1 MSRPVRAAAPRAEA
15 SAPPADPG
23 LRCLLVLVVVGAAL
37 FSANAGALGLPAIDD
52 CFYARKGV
60 EMARRGPS
68 FTVTWNGAPA
78 FQNPP
83 LAFWALA
90 SSYTVL
96 GENDFAARAPSMLMA
111 LGIMVG
117 VWRLGCLVSGALAGA
132 AAAALLL
139 LTPGFTNQARRCM
152 LEIPLTFW
160 VTAAMVVL
168 VESQRRPRL
177 LWLIVLPLA
186 GGILTKS
193 VLGLLPLALAAAA
206 FALAPAWRATLVR
219 AGFLAGVAA
228 GLALG
233 ATWPLHQWLT
243 FGPDALRAH
252 YVAEISS
259 RATEAFRLSA
269 FLFHYPRILLTQYQ
283 PVILPAVVGAFYLWR
298 RRREPG
304 GEVAVL
310 LVLWAF
316 LPVALY
322 SFSATRSTRYIYP
335 ILPALAL
342 CAADWL
348 TRSLPRV
355 TAALVRV
362 VVPALAVGAAAV
374 FWVQPS
380 LLASA
385 GTAVLKND
393 RQIAR
398 RVPPGERIAYLGD
411 PERYWR
417 IVNPLLYYQ
426 ERMLAPSAASALQA
440 VTQARQGSSRL
451 LFVERRRLP
460 ELEGLAAA
468 PTLVDGGE
476 WVALDL
482 RGVRGPRDATS
493 LERLRLRPSGGSDA
507 AGGAR

>member
-1 MSRPVRAAAPRAEA
+1 MSDSTSAGAPRA
-15 SAPPADPG
+15 G
-23 LRCLLVLVVVGAAL
+23 LRAPSAGVGPLLVLLVAGAVL
-37 FSANAGALGLPAIDD
+37 FSANAGSLGLPAIDD

-68 FTVTWNGAPA
+68 FTVTWNGEPT

-83 LAFWALA
+83 MAFWALA
-90 SSYTVL
+90 GSYTLL

-117 VWRLGCLVSGALAGA
+117 VWRLGSVASGAGTG

-168 VESQRRPRL
+168 VESRRRPRL
-177 LWLIVLPLA
+177 LWLVALPLA

-206 FALAPAWRATLVR
+206 FALAPAWRATLLRV
-219 AGFLAGVAA
+219 GFLAGVAA

-243 FGPDALRAH
+243 FGPDALHAH
-252 YVAEISS
+252 FVAEISA
-259 RATEAFRLSA
+259 RATERFSLWG
-269 FLFHYPRILLTQYQ
+269 FLFHYPRIILSLYQ
-283 PVILPAVVGAFYLWR
+283 PVVLPALVGAVIFWR

-322 SFSATRSTRYIYP
+322 SFSATRSTRYVYP

-342 CAADWL
+342 CAAEWL
-348 TRSLPRV
+348 TRSFPRV
-355 TAALVRV
+355 SAALVRV
-362 VVPALAVGAAAV
+362 VAPLAAAAAAAV

-380 LLASA
+380 LLAST
-385 GTAVLKND
+385 GTKVFKD
-393 RQIAR
+393 DQQIGR
-398 RVPPGERIAYLGD
+398 RVPPGEGIAYLGD

-417 IVNPLLYYQ
+417 IANPLLYYQ
-426 ERMLAPSAASALQA
+426 ERSLAPSSASALEA
-440 VTQARQGSSRL
+440 VAQSRRTSSRL

-460 ELEGLAAA
+460 ELEALATA
-468 PTLVDGGE
+468 PALVDGGD
-476 WVALDL
+476 WLALDL
-482 RGVRGPRDATS
+482 RRVRGPRDATS
-493 LERLRLRPSGGSDA
+493 LERLRLA
-507 AGGAR
+507 AGGGDDVGGTR